1 MEEKIGDNLVLLVSI
16 GTLSLFTF
24 FGGVLLFII
33 LYQKKVIRS
42 QKEKQDLETQFQKD
56 MLHNFI
62 ETQEEERKR
71 IAADLHDNVGASLAA
86 VKMMINQIQS
96 KDDSEKEVLDECKD
110 IIQNT
115 ANSTREISHNLLPP
129 SLDTLGLV
137 KVVKRMAKN
146 VSSDELKMKL
156 NISSG
161 LSLSKKVELA
171 LFRIIQE
178 MMTNTMK
185 YAKAKEIIVSI
196 QQKQD
201 KTIFKYTD
209 NGIGFSIE
217 NSNGL
222 GFRNIATRV
231 QMIQAEHEFFSK
243 PNQENGVS
251 ISISNE
257 SL

>member
-1 MEEKIGDNLVLLVSI
+1 MEEKIADNLVVLVSI

-56 MLHNFI
+56 MLYNYI

-86 VKMMINQIQS
+86 VKMMINRLS
-96 KDDSEKEVLDECKD
+96 SDHESEKELLDECKEV
-110 IIQNT
+110 IQKT

-146 VSSDELKMKL
+146 VSSDDFKMKL
-156 NISSG
+156 NASSN
-161 LSLSKKVELA
+161 LKLTKKVELA

-178 MMTNTMK
+178 MMTNTLK
-185 YAKAKEIIVSI
+185 YAKANEILVSI
-196 QQKQD
+196 LQKD
-201 KTIFKYTD
+201 DRVVFKYSD

-217 NSNGL
+217 NSKGL

-231 QMIQAEHEFFSK
+231 QMIQAEHDFFSK
-243 PNQENGVS
+243 PNHENGVC
-251 ISISNE
+251 INISNE
-257 SL
+257 FL

>member
-1 MEEKIGDNLVLLVSI
+1 MEEKIADNLVLLVSI

-42 QKEKQDLETQFQKD
+42 QKEKQGLETQFQKD
-56 MLHNFI
+56 MLHNYI

-86 VKMMINQIQS
+86 VKMMINRIQS
-96 KDDSEKEVLDECKD
+96 RDDSEKEVLEECKD
-110 IIQNT
+110 IIQKT

-146 VSSDELKMKL
+146 VSSDSLKMKL
-156 NISSG
+156 NASAN
-161 LSLSKKVELA
+161 LSLTKKSELA

-178 MMTNTMK
+178 MMTNTLK
-185 YAKAKEIIVSI
+185 YANANEINISI
-196 QQKQD
+196 QQEGD
-201 KTIFKYTD
+201 EVVFKYID
-209 NGIGFSIE
+209 NGIGFNVE
-217 NSNGL
+217 NSKGL
-222 GFRNIATRV
+222 GFRNIITRV
-231 QMIQAEHEFFSK
+231 QMIQAEYEFFSK
-243 PNQENGVS
+243 PNHENGVC
-251 ISISNE
+251 IKISNE
-257 SL
+257 